1 MPIKY
6 IPFYPEPLAGQ
17 AILNNFRRTLRYHGQ
32 DALERDL
39 VRGMPLYEIKE
50 RETVGEKSEN
60 RIIRGE
66 CVSACAALREKGKKV
81 DLVYIDPPFASGAD
95 YAKKIYIRQNPK
107 LAETA
112 SAAEQQIESGDLQ
125 AFEEKMYGDVWDKEK
140 YLNWMYENLV
150 AIKSVMSDTASIFV
164 HLDWHVVH
172 YVKVLMDEIFGEEN
186 FVNEII
192 WQRTDPHN
200 DAKNRLGRVH
210 DTIFWYCISDTPL
223 YNWNSVVEPLSDAAL
238 KEYSLVKMPDGSVQ
252 NYEEGK
258 KYPIGARRFKLND
271 CTWKGQSAALRFE
284 WRGTVPSDKR
294 VWPYN
299 TPQEMDE
306 AVKRGEFYLRNP
318 QKGAARC
325 RVSYLDER
333 DGQILQSIWTDCGR
347 MKGGSSYPTEKP
359 VALLDRIIR
368 MSSNKGML
376 VADFFGGSGVTAA
389 VAARLG
395 RHFIHVD
402 IGENS
407 IETARDRLKK
417 AGASFSVWEVQDGVS
432 LYRNPVQTM
441 DKIKELIPG
450 LKNEDAVPEFWEGAI
465 EDSRYGLVPVYVPN
479 LMDSTTK
486 LLTPDLMNRILRE
499 GLPDLPPSTKKVVVY
514 YIDIEDEKAIRKL
527 IDDEDMSL
535 VKVELRDLKPLLD
548 DVVALDEADYQ
559 VTRGREELLYKVTIR
574 SFTSDRVLQK
584 IDAFNQKAFAQSDAK
599 KKPYHPIV
607 ISDAGLE
614 TIESVSLDCET
625 AEESAPW
632 HASEEI
638 RIDKLGYVEQN
649 GVKTDHFWDGT
660 IQSTTRP
667 LRLKIRNICGDE
679 SIYVLDAPEEEA

>member
-66 CVSACAALREKGKKV
+66 CVSACAALREKGQKV

-107 LAETA
+107 LAEAA

-150 AIKSVMSDTASIFV
+150 AIKSVMSDTASIYV
-164 HLDWHVVH
+164 HLDWHIGH
-172 YVKVLMDEIFGEEN
+172 YVKVLMDEIFGEDN

-192 WQRTDPHN
+192 WHYN
-200 DAKNRLGRVH
+200 KFAGKSSGFHSNH
-210 DTIFWYCISDTPL
+210 DTIL
-223 YNWNSVVEPLSDAAL
+223 YYVMGENHCFNKLRVPVKSVRKQTARIWDPEQKKAIQKKD
-238 KEYSLVKMPDGSVQ
+238 
-252 NYEEGK
+252 EEGNLIYYDQTDK
-258 KYPIGARRFKLND
+258 ALDDTWIDIPLLNPMAKLREEID
-271 CTWKGQSAALRFE
+271 YAT
-284 WRGTVPSDKR
+284 
-294 VWPYN
+294 
-299 TPQEMDE
+299 
-306 AVKRGEFYLRNP
+306 
-318 QKGAARC
+318 QKP
-325 RVSYLDER
+325 E
-333 DGQILQSIWTDCGR
+333 
-347 MKGGSSYPTEKP
+347 
-359 VALLDRIIR
+359 ALLERIIKA
-368 MSSNKGML
+368 SSDEGML

-389 VAARLG
+389 VAALLG

-407 IETARDRLKK
+407 IGTARDRLKK